1 MHIYW
6 PQHDTYAFLYSMTKT
21 WKMRGVGHWNMD
33 DEIHLHHSVLEDEIF
48 QLLSTNS
55 LNYHYKFFTFVL
67 PYKIDDKEMSP
78 HCTVEDLW
86 Y

>member
-1 MHIYW
+1 
-6 PQHDTYAFLYSMTKT
+6 
-21 WKMRGVGHWNMD
+21 MD